1 MSTRRSARASLRSMP
16 IGEALQEAGLI
27 SPEQLSKALKYQE
40 QRGSL
45 LGQILVRMGA
55 CKPEDIALALTKQF
69 NVTDV
74 PLKQIG
80 LSISTA
86 LLIGRDYCTTSK
98 LLPFEVVGNLLCLAM
113 ANPLNRKAIA
123 KIEQDLPQYKV
134 KTFKAPWPDIKSAI
148 DRVFTAAENMRSKT
162 TPAVAA
168 EPAEEGAEEA
178 ATEESATPATPA
190 AGVPKAASVPKAAN
204 APQAARKSAP
214 APVAEEEPADD
225 TISEALNE
233 EPETIT
239 TNARG
244 LMAKPKVAG
253 DQEDD
258 GRHLPPQGQVTVD
271 IDLDSFSAEAEA
283 EVVGESKPRLSRIGR
298 AAKVEITN
306 DIVLSKTL
314 NPDNFPNLSAHKG
327 PASFKELLQFTANMP
342 KGEVLAENRATFEA
356 KVDAGEIG
364 AGFLKPSMGEE
375 LEVPVDDPVERV
387 RMMPVPAEPMAAV
400 PVNDVDP
407 NGYNGMEEYPSHWY
421 WRVGGA
427 GPLVAELAPK
437 AEK

>member
-16 IGEALQEAGLI
+16 IGETLQEAGTI

-55 CKPEDIALALTKQF
+55 CKPEDIAAALVKQF

-86 LLIGRDYCTTSK
+86 LLVGRDYCTASK

-148 DRVFTAAENMRSKT
+148 DRVFTAAENMRSKQ
-162 TPAVAA
+162 TPAVAEEGG
-168 EPAEEGAEEA
+168 EPAAPAA
-178 ATEESATPATPA
+178 ATAKTGTPA
-190 AGVPKAASVPKAAN
+190 AGVPKAAN
-204 APQAARKSAP
+204 APAAKKSAP
-214 APVAEEEPADD
+214 VPVAAEEEPADD
-225 TISEALNE
+225 TISEALKE
-233 EPETIT
+233 EPETIQ

-244 LMAKPKVAG
+244 LVAKPATPE
-253 DQEDD
+253 EDND
-258 GRHLPPQGQVTVD
+258 HMHLPPQGQVTVD
-271 IDLDSFSAEAEA
+271 IDLDSFNAEAEA
-283 EVVGESKPRLSRIGR
+283 EVIGEGKPRLSRVGR
-298 AAKVEITN
+298 AVKVEITN
-306 DIVLSKTL
+306 DIVLSKPIT
-314 NPDNFPNLSAHKG
+314 PDTFPDMSAHKG
-327 PASFKELLQFTANMP
+327 PATFKELLQLTANMP
-342 KGEVLAENRATFEA
+342 KAEVLAENRVVFEA
-356 KVDAGEIG
+356 MVDRGE
-364 AGFLKPSMGEE
+364 APTGFLKPSMGEE

-387 RMMPVPAEPMAAV
+387 RMTPVPAEPMSAV

-407 NGYNGMEEYPSHWY
+407 GQFNGMEEYPSHWY

-427 GPLVAELAPK
+427 GPLVAEVAPRS
-437 AEK
+437 EK

>member
-16 IGEALQEAGLI
+16 IGETLQEAGLI

-55 CKPEDIALALTKQF
+55 CKPEDIALALSKQF

-86 LLIGRDYCTTSK
+86 LLVGREYSTQNK

-113 ANPLNRKAIA
+113 ANPLNRKAIT

-148 DRVFTAAENMRSKT
+148 DRVFTAAENMRSKQQ
-162 TPAVAA
+162 PAVQEDGGAPAA
-168 EPAEEGAEEA
+168 
-178 ATEESATPATPA
+178 PATPA
-190 AGVPKAASVPKAAN
+190 AGVPATAAKPATPPAGVPKAAT
-204 APQAARKSAP
+204 AKSAP
-214 APVAEEEPADD
+214 VPVAAAEEADD
-225 TISEALNE
+225 TITEALNE

-244 LMAKPKVAG
+244 LVAKPARPEEP
-253 DQEDD
+253 EDEQ
-258 GRHLPPQGQVTVD
+258 HLPPQGQVTVD
-271 IDLDSFSAEAEA
+271 IDLDNFSADAEAEDI
-283 EVVGESKPRLSRIGR
+283 GSSRPRVSRIGQ
-298 AAKVEITN
+298 AAKIEVTN
-306 DIVLSKTL
+306 DIVLSKTIT
-314 NPDNFPNLSAHKG
+314 PDNFPSLAAQKG
-327 PASFKELLQFTANMP
+327 PGSFRELLQFTANMQ
-342 KGEVLAENRATFEA
+342 KAEVLAENREQFEA
-356 KVDAGEIG
+356 KVRAGEIET
-364 AGFLKPSMGEE
+364 GFLKMSMGES
-375 LEVPVDDPVERV
+375 LEVPVEDPVERV
-387 RMMPVPAEPMAAV
+387 RMTPVPAEPLAAV
-400 PVNDVDP
+400 PVNDVEASP
-407 NGYNGMEEYPSHWY
+407 YSGEEYPSYWY

-427 GPLVAELAPK
+427 GPLVAEAAPRS
-437 AEK
+437 EK